1 MSARKIKCWR
11 KGTEKRGQ
19 SSPRP
24 VSVALACD
32 QCPELLLSGTCTAR
46 HRGDGGPKGLEMG
59 SMYNASKPLNALD
72 FNESHRAYLTGCF
85 TISLIMVKYT
95 PGNYLSSHV

>member
-24 VSVALACD
+24 ISVALACD

-46 HRGDGGPKGLEMG
+46 YRGDCGPEGIVVG
-59 SMYNASKPLNALD
+59 SVYVSKPLNTLD
-72 FNESHRAYLTGCF
+72 LNESHRAYLTGCF
-85 TISLIMVKYT
+85 FNCGKVHTRK
-95 PGNYLSSHV
+95 LSI